1 MPLKDERCVDIT
13 TEETAMEREEVESYL
28 ENLDDWELLESPGG
42 FQLVRTYTL
51 DDFEEAMEFAYEIA
65 DAAVEQAH
73 TPTLTVRD
81 GQAQVIWWTAQLEG
95 LHRNDF
101 IMAAQSDDIYERWGL
116 ISGDEDD
123 EIDETLDETFPAS
136 DPPGTY

>member
-13 TEETAMEREEVESYL
+13 AEETAMESDEVESHL
-28 ENLDDWELLESPGG
+28 TNLDAWELLESPGG
-42 FQLVRTYTL
+42 FQLARTYAL
-51 DDFEEAMEFAYEIA
+51 EDFEEAMEFAYEIA
-65 DAAVEQAH
+65 DAAVEQSH

-81 GQAQVIWWTAQLEG
+81 GQTQVIWWTAELEG

-101 IMAAQSDDIYERWGL
+101 IMAARTDDIYERWEL

-136 DPPGTY
+136 DAPGTY